1 MSLPRFKY
9 LAPKTIKEVC
19 KLLSQ
24 YKGRVKIIAGGTDL
38 LVKMKD
44 RELTPQ
50 YLVGIKKIES
60 LDYIHYNP
68 VTGLRIGTL
77 TSNQSVANSPIIR
90 EKFAILSKAAEEI
103 GSPQIR
109 NMGTIGG
116 NLCNAVPSA
125 DMASPLIALKATVKL
140 LSFKRERTIALEKF
154 FVGPGETVLKADE
167 LLTEIQVPN
176 LSPRTGGTYL
186 KLYSRGS
193 VDIATVGVAAVLTIG
208 KNDNCDSIRIALAAV
223 GPTPLR
229 AKEAEEII
237 KGKKIE
243 NGIVEKAAQAAAEEA
258 RPRSSPEYKRQMV
271 RVLTMQAIMQSL
283 EQAKQA

>member
-1 MSLPRFKY
+1 
-9 LAPKTIKEVC
+9 
-19 KLLSQ
+19 
-24 YKGRVKIIAGGTDL
+24 
-38 LVKMKD
+38 
-44 RELTPQ
+44 
-50 YLVGIKKIES
+50 
-60 LDYIHYNP
+60 
-68 VTGLRIGTL
+68 
-77 TSNQSVANSPIIR
+77 
-90 EKFAILSKAAEEI
+90 
-103 GSPQIR
+103 
-109 NMGTIGG
+109 
-116 NLCNAVPSA
+116 
-125 DMASPLIALKATVKL
+125 MASPLIALKATVKL

>member
-229 AKEAEEII
+229 AKGAEEII